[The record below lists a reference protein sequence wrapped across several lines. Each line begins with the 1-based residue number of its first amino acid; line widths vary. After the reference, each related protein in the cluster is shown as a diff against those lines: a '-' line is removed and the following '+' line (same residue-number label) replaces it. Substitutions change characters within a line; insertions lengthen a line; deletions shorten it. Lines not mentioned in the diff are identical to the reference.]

1 MKLLIV
7 DDGHYIVEYLKHL
20 LDWKKFGV
28 QQVVTSTNSL
38 EARHLLSQ
46 NDVDI
51 LITDIRM
58 PEVSGLD
65 LLEHI
70 SGQLLK
76 TKVVFLSGYSQ
87 FDYAQKAIRLGA
99 LDYLLKPVDKED
111 MEKAMQQV
119 LKNIDEQQRKQQPV
133 QAEFDGLGFL
143 LSVIGGAAPAKGD
156 NEFAACDA
164 VQQLKERYCFFQLT
178 DAKGSEEVTL
188 RNHDCA
194 SEGFIWTAGPSVT
207 GLLRVS
213 GAGPLAAEIENIS
226 FSESFEFA
234 DKNTVRHIFCRFYYR
249 EEPDAGDCTLLQN
262 CTAHPKRENVD
273 WEAARK
279 NILRSYAKLQTRKQQ
294 ILYLLDFIQLLYFT
308 SGRLQQSEVAGWIF
322 KELAEPDDALESVLL
337 CVTRL
342 ERSPKLTNSHIVRTI
357 QAYITGHI
365 GDGLS
370 LDDLGKIV
378 HLHPVYLSKVYKQET
393 GENLSGFIAAKRLE
407 KASQLLRESNLHVID
422 ISQLVGYK
430 KPQYFIKLFKEQYGI
445 TPYQYRRQQ
454 IQ

>member
-1 MKLLIV
+1 MTGIISLNIW
-7 DDGHYIVEYLKHL
+7 KHL

-143 LSVIGGAAPAKGD
+143 LSVIGGAAPARATM
-156 NEFAACDA
+156 N
-164 VQQLKERYCFFQLT
+164 
-178 DAKGSEEVTL
+178 
-188 RNHDCA
+188 
-194 SEGFIWTAGPSVT
+194 
-207 GLLRVS
+207 LLPVM
-213 GAGPLAAEIENIS
+213 
-226 FSESFEFA
+226 
-234 DKNTVRHIFCRFYYR
+234 
-249 EEPDAGDCTLLQN
+249 
-262 CTAHPKRENVD
+262 
-273 WEAARK
+273 
-279 NILRSYAKLQTRKQQ
+279 
-294 ILYLLDFIQLLYFT
+294 
-308 SGRLQQSEVAGWIF
+308 
-322 KELAEPDDALESVLL
+322 L
-337 CVTRL
+337 C
-342 ERSPKLTNSHIVRTI
+342 SS
-357 QAYITGHI
+357 
-365 GDGLS
+365 
-370 LDDLGKIV
+370 
-378 HLHPVYLSKVYKQET
+378 
-393 GENLSGFIAAKRLE
+393 
-407 KASQLLRESNLHVID
+407 
-422 ISQLVGYK
+422 
-430 KPQYFIKLFKEQYGI
+430 
-445 TPYQYRRQQ
+445 
-454 IQ
+454 